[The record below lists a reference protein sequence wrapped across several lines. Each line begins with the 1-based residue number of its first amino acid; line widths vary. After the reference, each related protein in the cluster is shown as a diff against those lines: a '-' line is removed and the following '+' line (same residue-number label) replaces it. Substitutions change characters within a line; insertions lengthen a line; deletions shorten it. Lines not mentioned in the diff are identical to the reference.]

1 MCPTASLLIFSLH
14 LKLVEAMDLPGL
26 ASLPGSS
33 ALLLLLPLNLWCWQP
48 LHLWGR
54 RAGAPRCGLWRS
66 WPPIQ
71 SHQGR
76 TLGHIIS
83 GSEELA
89 V

>member
-1 MCPTASLLIFSLH
+1 MCPTASLLILSLH

-26 ASLPGSS
+26 ASVPGSS
-33 ALLLLLPLNLWCWQP
+33 ALLPLNLWCWQP
-48 LHLWGR
+48 LHMSGR
-54 RAGAPRCGLWRS
+54 GAGAPCCGLRRS

-83 GSEELA
+83 GSEEP
-89 V
+89 